1 MIFTPGPKPL
11 SQNLPFF
18 YVTGKMELLSSKFES
33 QIKTLFENSPSNI
46 IATIPLS
53 KGKPIPLVESIRNDK
68 NSKVFEVTKS
78 NRDSIE
84 TVIMT
89 YIRGG

>member
-1 MIFTPGPKPL
+1 
-11 SQNLPFF
+11 
-18 YVTGKMELLSSKFES
+18 MELLSPKFQS
-33 QIKTLFENSPSNI
+33 QIKTLFENSSSNI
-46 IATIPLS
+46 IATIPIS
-53 KGKPIPLVESIRNDK
+53 KGKPIPLVEFIRNNK

-89 YIRGG
+89 YIRGL